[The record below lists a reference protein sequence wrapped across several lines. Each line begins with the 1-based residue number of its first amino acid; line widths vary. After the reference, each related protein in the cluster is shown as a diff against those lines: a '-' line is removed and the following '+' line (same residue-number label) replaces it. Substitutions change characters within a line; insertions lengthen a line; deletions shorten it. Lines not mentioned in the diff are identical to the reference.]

1 MANKAFGEFW
11 TGEELQFLIDHY
23 GKPGCG
29 YKWLSDNKPGIY
41 RSPNA
46 VSRKINYLG
55 LAKAAGRRGGSPA
68 IIPRIKDDVADMAIM
83 GYSCNR
89 ITSEIRAQYGIGS
102 KRTVLRIIN
111 HELPDT
117 IRLAWKRGKKERR
130 SIAGKIR
137 HQGRA
142 AA

>member
-1 MANKAFGEFW
+1 MASTIFGEFW

-41 RSPNA
+41 RSPSA

-89 ITSEIRAQYGIGS
+89 IAAEIKAQHGIGS
-102 KRTVLRIIN
+102 KKTVLRIIN
-111 HELPDT
+111 NELPAN
-117 IRLAWKRGKKERR
+117 IRLAWIRGKKERR
-130 SIAGKIR
+130 SIAGKMR
-137 HQGRA
+137 HQRRA
-142 AA
+142 A